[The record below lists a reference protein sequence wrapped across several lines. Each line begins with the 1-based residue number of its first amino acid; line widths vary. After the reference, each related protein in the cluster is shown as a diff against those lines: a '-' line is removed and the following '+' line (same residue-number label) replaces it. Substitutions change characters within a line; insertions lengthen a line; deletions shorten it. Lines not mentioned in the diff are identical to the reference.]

1 MRIERHFSQNPL
13 EQQTNCGIV
22 FMQTSTVAIKQDV
35 ENFQSWRSMAAV
47 PTNES
52 REDSDRAN
60 PVSNSLRKAFFEKE
74 GLHLALALAL
84 ALSLIFTWLDW
95 IGADILVII
104 PKKEKELSQGVT
116 QASDHNSIDTKNK
129 EEEEEVKK

>member
-60 PVSNSLRKAFFEKE
+60 PVSNSLRKAFFGRNK
-74 GLHLALALAL
+74 
-84 ALSLIFTWLDW
+84 SS
-95 IGADILVII
+95 
-104 PKKEKELSQGVT
+104 KR
-116 QASDHNSIDTKNK
+116 TK
-129 EEEEEVKK
+129 